1 VSIIIQNLELTMKES
16 KKESIKTRL
25 QMSELFFFN
34 HLNLKNVHTS
44 QNLEK
49 VKYDT
54 YIDFSI

>member
-1 VSIIIQNLELTMKES
+1 MKES